1 MKQRRRCLRQSL
13 VRDAV
18 VTAARLLGWGLGL
31 RPPRG
36 ARQLAHAHLLQQ
48 NWRALWCAARSGA
61 PRGTRCQHLALL
73 TVADRKANVTVAN
86 LRESLKEC
94 EIPASR
100 HDSWIAT
107 ISKYL
112 GESGAPAVLKA
123 PRESA
128 PPSVRTNVKKH
139 QRLCPPI
146 GKEIGVEGFWPG
158 CAKALIRASSP
169 SHRRVSEAQAAPGD
183 GPKQWLMQPTTAL
196 DRGLPDCSGLP
207 FSLGI
212 KPVTCPVL
220 TPPRRNPVGA
230 REGHTFQL

>member
-73 TVADRKANVTVAN
+73 TVADRKVNVTVAN

-123 PRESA
+123 PRESV

-169 SHRRVSEAQAAPGD
+169 SHRRV
-183 GPKQWLMQPTTAL
+183 
-196 DRGLPDCSGLP
+196 RGS
-207 FSLGI
+207 SS
-212 KPVTCPVL
+212 
-220 TPPRRNPVGA
+220 PR
-230 REGHTFQL
+230 